1 MSDFMSWLTTT
12 KHLGGQHDQKSHA
25 YRYGKNLTLSR
36 ARGIRK
42 GGNWDDYKKRA
53 RGGKPTKGGAKPQK
67 SDGKAAVSKAF
78 GRDPNKMYEFRTRV
92 VDLDDLI
99 ASNTSTGAVNPKYTP
114 ELQPRDRSRT
124 ASQQQIDTVAKNLVP
139 ESVLFDFHQIDRG
152 TPIIGDDMMVE
163 SGNGRTLALKRAKE
177 QYPERWNE
185 YQSKLKEQMAQHGI
199 SESELAGIKNP
210 VLVRERLSKVN
221 RADFAKEANQ
231 ANVLQMSPL
240 ERAKND
246 AKSLKDS
253 SLFNLQI
260 GDDQSI
266 DQALRSPKNARFVQE
281 FLGGLPDT
289 ERASLMRGNGTLNQ
303 MGLWRMKAA
312 VFSKVFQ
319 GEAGERLADTFLE
332 GLDSTTKNFEKSI
345 VRVLPKLAQAESLIN
360 SGQRPKVSIM
370 NDVSKSL
377 DMLARL
383 RENGMK
389 VKDYLAQKS
398 FFERELTPRQEQLL
412 ARFGNIGRSTVSI
425 RNFFNAYADAVI
437 NMQNPAQMG
446 LFGGSLPAQDD
457 IFAILMAQG
466 VL

>member
-1 MSDFMSWLTTT
+1 
-12 KHLGGQHDQKSHA
+12 
-25 YRYGKNLTLSR
+25 
-36 ARGIRK
+36 
-42 GGNWDDYKKRA
+42 
-53 RGGKPTKGGAKPQK
+53 
-67 SDGKAAVSKAF
+67 
-78 GRDPNKMYEFRTRV
+78 
-92 VDLDDLI
+92 
-99 ASNTSTGAVNPKYTP
+99 
-114 ELQPRDRSRT
+114 
-124 ASQQQIDTVAKNLVP
+124 
-139 ESVLFDFHQIDRG
+139 
-152 TPIIGDDMMVE
+152 
-163 SGNGRTLALKRAKE
+163 
-177 QYPERWNE
+177 
-185 YQSKLKEQMAQHGI
+185 
-199 SESELAGIKNP
+199 
-210 VLVRERLSKVN
+210 
-221 RADFAKEANQ
+221 
-231 ANVLQMSPL
+231 MSPL

-246 AKSLKDS
+246 AKSLRDS

-345 VRVLPKLAQAESLIN
+345 VRTLPKLAQAESLIN

-383 RENGMK
+383 REGGMK
-389 VKDYLAQKS
+389 VKDYLSQRS
-398 FFERELTPRQEQLL
+398 LFERELTPRQEQLL
-412 ARFGNIGRSTVSI
+412 ARFDNIGRSTVGI